1 MAPLAEMFLEFRKSL
16 HDELDNTFLLGSQRI
31 LTEILEANQVELHT
45 IRVQLENIQ
54 NQLAGIISPIAPVA
68 AAVAANSIPEFYST
82 TVELKNIVERAQAVV
97 ETVVDT
103 TEGEV
108 VDEDTVKEEDEG
120 EAEEDPSIE
129 VDGITY
135 SYNSAGDVYIGD
147 STNVLG
153 KYDEVSGEFELFG
166 QEEGL
171 EEFVHK
177 GKTYYKDVDGYL
189 YNAEGESLG
198 YIFTN
203 GKIKKITTV

>member
-16 HDELDNTFLLGSQRI
+16 HDELDNVFLLGSQRI
-31 LTEILEANQVELHT
+31 LTEIVASNQAELHA

-54 NQLAGIISPIAPVA
+54 NQLARAVAPVA
-68 AAVAANSIPEFYST
+68 PVAPAVAANSIPEFYST
-82 TVELKNIVERAQAVV
+82 TVELKNVVEAVQAV
-97 ETVVDT
+97 EEEKD
-103 TEGEV
+103 GEV

-129 VDGITY
+129 VDGVTY

-153 KYDEVSGEFELFG
+153 KYDEVSGEFELFA
-166 QEEGL
+166 QEEEEGL

-189 YNAEGESLG
+189 YNVEGESLG

-203 GKIKKITTV
+203 GKIKKIATTV